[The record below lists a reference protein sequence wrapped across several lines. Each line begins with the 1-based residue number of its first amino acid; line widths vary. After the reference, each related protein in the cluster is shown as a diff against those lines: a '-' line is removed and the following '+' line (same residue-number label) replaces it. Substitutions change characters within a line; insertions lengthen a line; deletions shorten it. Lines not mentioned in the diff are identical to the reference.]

1 MSLIKKITA
10 KNLNKSIE
18 KIQMDLKE
26 KEYTDKLSVQ
36 NDSNFYLVIVFE
48 SEKEKLDFMKSK
60 KIKLDKEFIYKDE
73 I

>member
-48 SEKEKLDFMKSK
+48 SEKEKLEFMKSK

>member
-48 SEKEKLDFMKSK
+48 SEKEKVEFMKSK
-60 KIKLDKEFIYKDE
+60 KIKLDKEFISRYE

>member
-48 SEKEKLDFMKSK
+48 SEKEKVEFMKSK

>member
-48 SEKEKLDFMKSK
+48 SEKEKVEFMKSK
-60 KIKLDKEFIYKDE
+60 KIKLDKEFISKDE